1 MVRDR
6 VRSPAQRQE
15 KGQQHLRKFSRQK
28 RHDLIRVRQ
37 AVYELSPPALK
48 EFLFMLEEEE
58 GLYDPLA
65 EPHDP
70 DTADLLDLDADIV
83 IQDDDED
90 FTQEGHEAYFEAP
103 MVFLDTKVGPEES
116 PLLLRGSKYTL
127 TVARRSGEGYACR
140 FEGPSWLYRNK
151 LSEKSRR
158 FVTRLRLFLG
168 VVAEWLEENK
178 QLFLDEPT
186 PENYVLGETDFPE
199 NPIVLQS
206 GFLTRINDRLPA
218 DLRLGVSGFSRLL
231 DHIWL
236 LWPQWNMPL
245 RHLFSKDYRIAWV
258 VQGFANFY
266 EEYVRW
272 EKNGLTYRDFG
283 KEDLQ
288 RARKKPFDELDPDQ
302 RLYVLCDRVGVK
314 KGEVLKKSSRE

>member
-1 MVRDR
+1 MAGDR
-6 VRSPAQRQE
+6 VRSHEQRQE
-15 KGQQHLRKFSRQK
+15 KSRQQVRKFSRQK
-28 RHDLIRVRQ
+28 RYDLIRVRQ

-48 EFLFMLEEEE
+48 EFLSMLEEEE

-65 EPHDP
+65 EPD
-70 DTADLLDLDADIV
+70 DLATADLLDLDADMV

-90 FTQEGHEAYFEAP
+90 FTEGYREEDFQEP
-103 MVFLDTKVGPEES
+103 MVFLDADAGPEES
-116 PLLLRGSKYTL
+116 PLLLRRSKYTL

-158 FVTRLRLFLG
+158 FVIKLRRFLG
-168 VVAEWLEENK
+168 AVAEWLEENK
-178 QLFLDEPT
+178 QFFLKKPI
-186 PENYVLGETDFPE
+186 PENYVSGEMDFLE

-206 GFLTRINDRLPA
+206 GFLATINDRLPP
-218 DLRLGVSGFSRLL
+218 DLHLGPSDFTRLI

-245 RHLFSKDYRIAWV
+245 RHLFSNDYRLAWAV
-258 VQGFANFY
+258 GGFADSY
-266 EEYVRW
+266 EEFVRW
-272 EKNGLTYRDFG
+272 EKDGLTYPDFG

-288 RARKKPFDELDPDQ
+288 RARKKPFDKLDPVQ

-314 KGEVLKKSSRE
+314 KREVLKNLSAK